1 MKNQSNIKYTDLFWL
16 FFIASYFGLIMEGL
30 YCLIKFGVWENHV
43 VSVYGHLCIIYGIG
57 IVFYY
62 LITHHVKNLNFVLK
76 FLIYAVL
83 GTSIELICGL
93 LLKYGLNM
101 MAWSYENSFLNFMGI
116 ICLRMFIIWGILGFI
131 FEKVN
136 IYIEK
141 FVKITRKKIL
151 DIIAYILTIL
161 LIIDFTITAI
171 AIVRWANRHNYNDRP
186 NNKFEEYIDKKYND
200 EFMKKRFIEWY
211 FIN

>member
-1 MKNQSNIKYTDLFWL
+1 MYYIWNRHSLLLF
-16 FFIASYFGLIMEGL
+16 
-30 YCLIKFGVWENHV
+30 
-43 VSVYGHLCIIYGIG
+43 
-57 IVFYY
+57 
-62 LITHHVKNLNFVLK
+62 ITHHVKNLNFVLK

-101 MAWSYENSFLNFMGI
+101 MAWSYENSFLNFMGL
-116 ICLRMFIIWGILGFI
+116 ICFRMFVIWGILGFL
-131 FEKVN
+131 FEKAN

-141 FVKITRKKIL
+141 FVNLTRNKFL
-151 DIIAYILTIL
+151 NIIAYILTIL

-211 FIN
+211 FID